1 MMGVVLVAGMT
12 GIAWAPPSAQAE
24 TYVGGMLGGAFPN
37 KFSDVRDGQGTRFSD
52 LELKS
57 AFAAGAKLGHYL
69 SGTPWLGF
77 EAEVFGTSPKFKAQT
92 VSGTGTGCPCT
103 LTTSESNMRI
113 YTLAFNGVLRYPG
126 EKFQPYVG
134 AGLGLF
140 FADLKSQ
147 GAKADNAVP
156 GLNALAGARYFIT
169 KELALFG
176 EYKYNRASFEFG
188 QAVSVAGGGT
198 TALKGDYSSNLF
210 VVGLTGHFK

>member
-1 MMGVVLVAGMT
+1 MVIALVAGVT
-12 GIAWAPPSAQAE
+12 GIVLASPSAQAE

-37 KFSDVRDGQGTRFSD
+37 KFGDVQDGRGTKFPD

-57 AFAAGAKLGHYL
+57 SFAAGAKLGHYL
-69 SGTPWLGF
+69 SSTPWLGF
-77 EAEVFGTSPKFKAQT
+77 ETELFGTSPKFKAQT
-92 VSGTGTGCPCT
+92 VSGTSPGCGCT
-103 LTTSESNMRI
+103 LTTSAANLRV
-113 YTLAFNGVLRYPG
+113 YTWAVNAVARYPG
-126 EKFQPYVG
+126 EHFQPYVG

-140 FADLKSQ
+140 FADLRSQ

-169 KELALFG
+169 KDVALFG
-176 EYKYNRASFEFG
+176 EYKYSRASFEFS
-188 QAVSVAGGGT
+188 QAISIAGLGT